1 MDIRIRILTIGGAA
15 AVLLM
20 VIELVRRR
28 KLKEEYSVLWVF
40 TAVLTL
46 LVSIWFSL
54 LQNVTQAIGAI
65 SPAST
70 LFFFG
75 LLFCLVL
82 LLHFSVRISSL
93 ERRLTALV
101 QEVGLMGVAGP
112 DDRADELEPG
122 HAEALSGQVADH
134 VAAAVASEPGR
145 AQGRG

>member
-1 MDIRIRILTIGGAA
+1 
-15 AVLLM
+15 
-20 VIELVRRR
+20 
-28 KLKEEYSVLWVF
+28 VF
-40 TAVLTL
+40 IL

-54 LQNVTQAIGAI
+54 LSKVTEAIGAI

-101 QEVGLMGVAGP
+101 QEVGLLSVEEPDEDAPGVAAHVEDGT
-112 DDRADELEPG
+112 RAT
-122 HAEALSGQVADH
+122 A
-134 VAAAVASEPGR
+134 ASEPQP
-145 AQGRG
+145 AHVAE

>member
-1 MDIRIRILTIGGAA
+1 MDIRIRILTIGGA
-15 AVLLM
+15 VVILM
-20 VIELVRRR
+20 MVVELVRRR

-40 TAVLTL
+40 TAVFIL

-54 LQNVTQAIGAI
+54 LQNVTNAIGAI

-75 LLFCLVL
+75 LLFSLVL

-101 QEVGLMGVAGP
+101 QEVGLMNVEEPDGEAADGPQPAHVA
-112 DDRADELEPG
+112 EP
-122 HAEALSGQVADH
+122 AVAD
-134 VAAAVASEPGR
+134 R
-145 AQGRG
+145 

>member
-1 MDIRIRILTIGGAA
+1 MDVRIRILTIGGAL

-40 TAVLTL
+40 TAVFIL

-54 LQNVTQAIGAI
+54 LSKVTEAIGAI

-101 QEVGLMGVAGP
+101 QEVGLLSVEEPDEDAPGVA
-112 DDRADELEPG
+112 A
-122 HAEALSGQVADH
+122 HAEDGTLATA
-134 VAAAVASEPGR
+134 ASEPQP
-145 AQGRG
+145 AHVAE

>member
-1 MDIRIRILTIGGAA
+1 MDIRIRILTIGGAVA
-15 AVLLM
+15 ILVM

-28 KLKEEYSVLWVF
+28 KLKEEDSVLWVI

-54 LQNVTQAIGAI
+54 LTGVTHAIGAI

-75 LLFCLVL
+75 LLFTIVL

-93 ERRLTALV
+93 ERRLTTLV
-101 QEVGLMGVAGP
+101 QEVGLMRVQEP
-112 DDRADELEPG
+112 DAPSANDR
-122 HAEALSGQVADH
+122 
-134 VAAAVASEPGR
+134 
-145 AQGRG
+145 

>member
-1 MDIRIRILTIGGAA
+1 MDIRIRILTIGGAVA
-15 AVLLM
+15 ILVM

-28 KLKEEYSVLWVF
+28 KLKEEYSVLWVI

-54 LQNVTQAIGAI
+54 LTGVTHAIGAI

-75 LLFCLVL
+75 LLFTIVL

-93 ERRLTALV
+93 ERRLTTLV
-101 QEVGLMGVAGP
+101 QEVGLMSVQEP
-112 DDRADELEPG
+112 DAPLED
-122 HAEALSGQVADH
+122 DH
-134 VAAAVASEPGR
+134 VPPLVAADAPVDSGVGR
-145 AQGRG
+145 Q

>member
-1 MDIRIRILTIGGAA
+1 MDVRIRILTIGGAL
-15 AVLLM
+15 VILMM

-28 KLKEEYSVLWVF
+28 KLKEEYSVLWVI

-54 LQNVTQAIGAI
+54 LSKVTDAIGAI

-93 ERRLTALV
+93 ERRLTSLV
-101 QEVGLMGVAGP
+101 QEVGLLSVEEP
-112 DDRADELEPG
+112 DAAAPAPARAEGEPE
-122 HAEALSGQVADH
+122 AEAEAVPTAPQPAH
-134 VAAAVASEPGR
+134 VGE
-145 AQGRG
+145 

>member
-40 TAVLTL
+40 TAVAVL
-46 LVSIWFSL
+46 LVSIWYSL
-54 LQNVTQAIGAI
+54 LQNVTDAIGAI

-101 QEVGLMGVAGP
+101 QEVGLMGVEEP
-112 DDRADELEPG
+112 DDATVAAPVAEVAEVPQPG
-122 HAEALSGQVADH
+122 HAEAL
-134 VAAAVASEPGR
+134 GR
-145 AQGRG
+145 

>member
-1 MDIRIRILTIGGAA
+1 MDIRIRILTIGGAL

-40 TAVLTL
+40 TAVFIL
-46 LVSIWFSL
+46 LVSVWFSL
-54 LQNVTQAIGAI
+54 LSKVTSAIGAI

-101 QEVGLMGVAGP
+101 QEVGLLSVEEPDPESGAG
-112 DDRADELEPG
+112 EPIATEG
-122 HAEALSGQVADH
+122 TLTTA
-134 VAAAVASEPGR
+134 ASEPQP
-145 AQGRG
+145 AHVAE

>member
-1 MDIRIRILTIGGAA
+1 MDVRIRILTIGGAV

-40 TAVLTL
+40 TAVFIL
-46 LVSIWFSL
+46 LVSVWFSL
-54 LQNVTQAIGAI
+54 LSKVTEAIGAI

-101 QEVGLMGVAGP
+101 QEVGLLSVEEP
-112 DDRADELEPG
+112 DEDAA
-122 HAEALSGQVADH
+122 HAEDGTLATAAAEPQPAH
-134 VAAAVASEPGR
+134 VAE
-145 AQGRG
+145 

>member
-1 MDIRIRILTIGGAA
+1 MDVRIRILTIGGAA
-15 AVLLM
+15 IVLLM

-40 TAVLTL
+40 TAALVLL
-46 LVSIWFSL
+46 ISIWFSL
-54 LQNVTQAIGAI
+54 LQSVTKAIGAI

-93 ERRLTALV
+93 ERRLTLLV
-101 QEVGLMGVAGP
+101 QEVGLMGVEDP
-112 DDRADELEPG
+112 DELIEAAASG
-122 HAEALSGQVADH
+122 HTEALSSNGEIP
-134 VAAAVASEPGR
+134 EPER
-145 AQGRG
+145 AQGLR